1 VTTAHPA
8 RDEAG
13 EDEEEPAACLPR
25 LAREAGM
32 TQQAVTGLVPEHPAG
47 SEKPG
52 EPVVDGEEA
61 LVGGELLVEEVSI
74 DGMCGVY

>member
-1 VTTAHPA
+1 
-8 RDEAG
+8 
-13 EDEEEPAACLPR
+13 
-25 LAREAGM
+25 M